1 MNLYPL
7 ISAALHPGGIEGKS
21 VHETLKDES
30 QAKPVVCNSCG
41 RPVSDEGIGALIPNE
56 SDASGGNADDDGR
69 DKREKMKVY
78 CNKCRAKAIEDYYEM
93 NELEKLR

>member
-1 MNLYPL
+1 MLL
-7 ISAALHPGGIEGKS
+7 SIQGEIEGRS

-41 RPVSDEGIGALIPNE
+41 RPVSDEGLGALIPKE
-56 SDASGGNADDDGR
+56 SDASGDDDNNNDDEGR
-69 DKREKMKVY
+69 DQREKMKVY

-93 NELEKLR
+93 NELERLR

>member
-1 MNLYPL
+1 VLL
-7 ISAALHPGGIEGKS
+7 SIQGGIEGRS

-41 RPVSDEGIGALIPNE
+41 RPVSDEGLGALIPNE
-56 SDASGGNADDDGR
+56 SDASGGNDDDDDDDDGR

-78 CNKCRAKAIEDYYEM
+78 CSKCRAKAIEDYYEM